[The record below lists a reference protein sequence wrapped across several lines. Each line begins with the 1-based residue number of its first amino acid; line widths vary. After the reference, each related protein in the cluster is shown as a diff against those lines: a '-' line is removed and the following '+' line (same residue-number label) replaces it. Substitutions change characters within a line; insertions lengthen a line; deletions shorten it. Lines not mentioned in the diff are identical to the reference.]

1 MNGMLSREDL
11 TLGDL
16 MALGPKCWLV
26 SLRGAAALTSK
37 LYAQHPKMITVA
49 VSSSL

>member
-16 MALGPKCWLV
+16 MALGPKCWSV
-26 SLRGAAALTSK
+26 SLRGAVALTSK
-37 LYAQHPKMITVA
+37 LYAQRPKMITVV

>member
-16 MALGPKCWLV
+16 MALGPESWSVFLI
-26 SLRGAAALTSK
+26 GAAALTSN

-49 VSSSL
+49 VSS

>member
-1 MNGMLSREDL
+1 MLSREDL

-16 MALGPKCWLV
+16 MALGPKCWSV

>member
-16 MALGPKCWLV
+16 MALGPKCWSVFLI
-26 SLRGAAALTSK
+26 GAAAFTSN
-37 LYAQHPKMITVA
+37 LYAQHPKMITLAVA
-49 VSSSL
+49 SSL